1 MTKSSKRK
9 KLIRI
14 FITILII
21 VAIIGSITVSA
32 LYKPTQVRV
41 VQSVETVNTI
51 INKVNN
57 PDIHYSAS
65 QSSFKEKIA
74 ASGLIE
80 LFVDPQTVSFGIFET
95 GNNRFWSALPLLD
108 SVAEGEDTLSDA
120 SMATLKILGGSDIYY
135 LNTQDNSLF
144 FNKSSYEKIENG
156 VKFVYDLFPDKQT
169 ADKTEYS
176 KKDIGFRLVITVTL
190 KDGSMLVNCTHENLT
205 KNPDAFIESI
215 DLLNSFG
222 AYNDSLDEDFL
233 LVPDGSGAIIKT
245 SIYDESFE
253 SVALSIYGN
262 DPSSNESDISGDAV
276 IPAFGIKHG
285 KTAFVS
291 LIEKADAI
299 ATVKAEKATSLSGY
313 NRVYPSFSITPIQY
327 KNEKLY
333 ISENSYNGEIALC
346 YRFLTG
352 INATYSGL
360 ASACREQ
367 LIRNSVLSTKTV
379 ETSDYLPFF
388 LTIGAAVT
396 SDSGLVD
403 TIIPVTTFEQATDML
418 THMKSKGINNVS
430 VRYTG
435 VFNGGPDSIIS
446 SSPGLNN
453 ESGGEKGLLELI
465 EYTSKQKMN
474 VYFDINLISGNNVP
488 FDDTVK
494 NIYKKDASYAPMTFT
509 SEYFD
514 SLPESRML
522 KKADTIKN
530 AVSALISDTESIDFS
545 GYCIND
551 AASVL
556 YSDFNK
562 NGLNRQDAAAAISSS
577 VSPLSTGKSTMA
589 VKGNFYILKTVD
601 SIINMPLENSNSKSG
616 AYVSVPFVPLVLHGI
631 VDYTGEPVNTRINSE
646 ETMLKYI
653 EYGACP
659 HFAWS
664 YEPTSEN
671 AENDKYYYDT
681 TVNSAAE
688 YYQKANA
695 VLNDLRDARMTD
707 HYAVADGIFCT
718 EYDTG
723 SLIYVNYT
731 DENYEILG
739 VTVEARSFTR
749 VN

>member
-1 MTKSSKRK
+1 MTKKLKIK

-14 FITILII
+14 LSIVLIL
-21 VAIIGSITVSA
+21 AGIIGAITVSA
-32 LYKPTQVRV
+32 LYIPTQIKVIR
-41 VQSVETVNTI
+41 SVESINTI
-51 INKVNN
+51 VNKA
-57 PDIHYSAS
+57 DKQEIHYSAS
-65 QSSFKEKIA
+65 QSAFTEKVA
-74 ASGLIE
+74 SSGLIE
-80 LFVDPQTVSFGIFET
+80 LFVDPKTVSFGIFET

-108 SVAEGEDTLSDA
+108 SVATGEELVSDA

-144 FNKSSYEKIENG
+144 FNKSSYEKIESG
-156 VKFVYDLFPDKQT
+156 VKFTYDLFPDKQT
-169 ADKTEYS
+169 ADKKEYS
-176 KKDIGFRLVITVTL
+176 QNDIGFRLIISVTL
-190 KDGSMLVNCTHENLT
+190 KDGSMLVDCTHENLT
-205 KNPDAFIESI
+205 KNPDAFIENI
-215 DLLNSFG
+215 DLLNTFG
-222 AYNDSLDEDFL
+222 AYNDSLEDDFL
-233 LVPDGSGAIIKT
+233 LVPDGCGAIIKT

-253 SVALSIYGN
+253 SVSFNVYGN
-262 DPSSNESDISGDAV
+262 DPSSETEATGDAI

-299 ATVKAEKATSLSGY
+299 ATVKAEKATSLTEY
-313 NRVYPSFSITPIQY
+313 NRVYPSFNITPIQY
-327 KNEKLY
+327 NDERLF
-333 ISENSYNGEIALC
+333 ISENSYNDGISLC

-352 INATYSGL
+352 INATYPGL

-367 LIRNSVLSTKTV
+367 LIRNSVLSTKNV

-388 LTIGAAVT
+388 LTLGASVT
-396 SDSGLVD
+396 SDSGLFNSVV
-403 TIIPVTTFEQATDML
+403 PLTTFEQATDML

-435 VFNGGPDSIIS
+435 VFNGGPDSSVS
-446 SSPGLNN
+446 SSPRLNN
-453 ESGGEKGLLELI
+453 ESGGEKGLSELI

-474 VYFDINLISGNNVP
+474 VYFDVNLLSGNNVDS
-488 FDDTVK
+488 DDTVK
-494 NIYKKDASYAPMTFT
+494 DIFKNEASFTPSSFT

-514 SLPESRML
+514 STPESRLL
-522 KKADTIKN
+522 KKADSIKN
-530 AVSALISDTESIDFS
+530 TISALISETEAIDFS

-556 YSDFNK
+556 YSDFTK
-562 NGLNRQDAAAAISSS
+562 DGLNRQDAASTISSFIA
-577 VSPLSTGKSTMA
+577 PLSTGKSTMA
-589 VKGNFYILKTVD
+589 VNGNFYMLKTVD
-601 SIINMPLENSNSKSG
+601 SIINMPLEVSSSKSG

-631 VDYTGEPVNTRINSE
+631 VDYTGEPINTQINTE
-646 ETMLKYI
+646 ETMLKYV

-664 YEPTSEN
+664 YEPISDN
-671 AENDKYYYDT
+671 AETDKFYYDT

-688 YYQKANA
+688 YYQKADS